1 MSSTLLDPTGTTTSS
16 SSIKDVTQL
25 ERIGAHS
32 HITGLGLNELLE
44 VVDIVGVPSVGAAST
59 SMTATRSSSNSN
71 SSSSKCGFIGQHK
84 ARRAMGIVYQLLMKQ
99 NANSSSHSRGRD
111 SSSSSS
117 SSSTR
122 HATSQRQVPLPP
134 PPIVMGRAVLIA
146 GPPSTGKTALAAAL
160 AVELSQH
167 TITNVSNTGSSSHHD
182 AATSLSPTIP
192 FVNFPASTVYSVEV
206 SKTEA
211 LTQAIR
217 RAIGVCIQEETEIIC
232 GEVVE
237 IQIDTSIVSSNHAT
251 TKKTGRITLCTTDME
266 TIYDLG
272 MKMIASLQR
281 EKVSA
286 GDVITIDK
294 TTGKVQKLGR
304 SVAKSRD
311 YDAISTS
318 TKFVNTPTG
327 ELIQRKVTNHIVS
340 LHEMD
345 VINSRSQG
353 FLALFA
359 GDTGEI
365 RNEIRIQ
372 INQKVQEWK
381 EEGRATII
389 PGVLFIDE
397 IHMLDMEC
405 FTYLNRALESDI
417 APVFVFATNRGYS
430 TIRGTNYKSPHG
442 IPMDLLDRLMIIST
456 QPYTVDELRQI
467 LLVRCNEENV
477 TIEPDALELLTRIS
491 SESTLRYAMHLITV
505 SSYAAKK
512 RKSVTVQIHDIQ
524 RCFQLFIDV
533 QRSTARLMNTEYS
546 SQYMYNV
553 VTNQNS
559 TKNNNNS
566 LDQPPNP
573 VGVTDDVYPTM
584 NDPVLGNMAMET
596 ASTGETM
603 MEG

>member
-1 MSSTLLDPTGTTTSS
+1 MASTLLDPSDATTTTAT
-16 SSIKDVTQL
+16 IKDVTQL

-44 VVDIVGVPSVGAAST
+44 VVETNDSGTTGRT
-59 SMTATRSSSNSN
+59 SATRNT
-71 SSSSKCGFIGQHK
+71 CGFIGQHK

-99 NANSSSHSRGRD
+99 NGSTAIPSQKRNTGNANK
-111 SSSSSS
+111 
-117 SSSTR
+117 
-122 HATSQRQVPLPP
+122 PP
-134 PPIVMGRAVLIA
+134 PPIVMGRSVLIA

-160 AVELSQH
+160 AVELSKH
-167 TITNVSNTGSSSHHD
+167 TVTTVSNSGIHNNPNET
-182 AATSLSPTIP
+182 SPTIP

-211 LTQAIR
+211 ITQAIR

-232 GEVVE
+232 GEVIE
-237 IQIDTSIVSSNHAT
+237 IQIDTSIVTSGNAT

-304 SVAKSRD
+304 SVSKSRD

-397 IHMLDMEC
+397 IHMFDMEC

-417 APVFVFATNRGYS
+417 APVFVFATNRGVS

-456 QPYTVDELRQI
+456 QPYSMDELRQI
-467 LLVRCNEENV
+467 LMVRCNEENV
-477 TIEPDALELLTRIS
+477 TMEHDALELLTRIS
-491 SESTLRYAMHLITV
+491 FESTLRYAMHLITV

-512 RKSVTVQIHDIQ
+512 RHSVTVQIHDVQ
-524 RCFQLFIDV
+524 RCFHLFIDV

-553 VTNQNS
+553 VTNRNS
-559 TKNNNNS
+559 NGDND
-566 LDQPPNP
+566 LDQPHDLSP
-573 VGVTDDVYPTM
+573 GTVT
-584 NDPVLGNMAMET
+584 MET
-596 ASTGETM
+596 AASTEETM
-603 MEG
+603 VEG

>member
-1 MSSTLLDPTGTTTSS
+1 MASTLLDPSDATTTTAT
-16 SSIKDVTQL
+16 IKDVTQL

-44 VVDIVGVPSVGAAST
+44 VVETNDSST
-59 SMTATRSSSNSN
+59 TGRTTTNRNT
-71 SSSSKCGFIGQHK
+71 CGFIGQHK

-99 NANSSSHSRGRD
+99 NGSTAIPSQKRNTGNANK
-111 SSSSSS
+111 
-117 SSSTR
+117 
-122 HATSQRQVPLPP
+122 PP
-134 PPIVMGRAVLIA
+134 PPIVMGRSVLIA

-160 AVELSQH
+160 AVELSKH
-167 TITNVSNTGSSSHHD
+167 TVTTVSNSGIHNNPNET
-182 AATSLSPTIP
+182 SPTIP

-211 LTQAIR
+211 ITQAIR

-232 GEVVE
+232 GEVIE
-237 IQIDTSIVSSNHAT
+237 IQIDTSIVTSGNAT

-304 SVAKSRD
+304 SVSKSRD

-397 IHMLDMEC
+397 IHMFDMEC

-417 APVFVFATNRGYS
+417 APVFVFATNRGVS

-456 QPYTVDELRQI
+456 QPYSMDELRQI
-467 LLVRCNEENV
+467 LMVRCNEENV
-477 TIEPDALELLTRIS
+477 TMEHDALELLTRIS
-491 SESTLRYAMHLITV
+491 FESTLRYAMHLITV

-512 RKSVTVQIHDIQ
+512 RHSVTVQIHDVQ
-524 RCFQLFIDV
+524 RCFHLFIDV

-546 SQYMYNV
+546 SQYMYNFV
-553 VTNQNS
+553 ANQNS
-559 TKNNNNS
+559 NGDDD
-566 LDQPPNP
+566 LDQPHDLSPGT
-573 VGVTDDVYPTM
+573 V
-584 NDPVLGNMAMET
+584 AMET
-596 ASTGETM
+596 SSTGETM
-603 MEG
+603 VEG

>member
-1 MSSTLLDPTGTTTSS
+1 MSSTLLDPSEGITS

-44 VVDIVGVPSVGAAST
+44 VVGASGSDA
-59 SMTATRSSSNSN
+59 ATT
-71 SSSSKCGFIGQHK
+71 CGFIGQHK

-99 NANSSSHSRGRD
+99 NNTSSSHKSRAGGK
-111 SSSSSS
+111 
-117 SSSTR
+117 
-122 HATSQRQVPLPP
+122 SQQQQPP
-134 PPIVMGRAVLIA
+134 PMVMGRSVLIA

-160 AVELSQH
+160 AVELSKH
-167 TITNVSNTGSSSHHD
+167 TITTVTSNNNSNNET
-182 AATSLSPTIP
+182 SPTIP

-211 LTQAIR
+211 ITQAIR

-232 GEVVE
+232 GEVIE
-237 IQIDTSIVSSNHAT
+237 IQIDTAIVSGNSNAAM
-251 TKKTGRITLCTTDME
+251 KKTGRITLCTTDME

-272 MKMIASLQR
+272 TKMIASLQR
-281 EKVSA
+281 EKITA

-318 TKFVNTPTG
+318 TKFVNTPAG

-397 IHMLDMEC
+397 IHMFDMEC

-417 APVFVFATNRGYS
+417 APVFVFATNRGVS

-456 QPYTVDELRQI
+456 QPYTLDELRQI
-467 LLVRCNEENV
+467 LVVRCNEENV
-477 TIEPDALELLTRIS
+477 TIDTEALELLTRVAF
-491 SESTLRYAMHLITV
+491 ESTLRYAMHLITV

-512 RKSVTVQIHDIQ
+512 RHSVTVQIHDVE
-524 RCFQLFIDV
+524 RCFRLFIDV
-533 QRSTARLMNTEYS
+533 QRSTARLMNTDYS
-546 SQYMYNV
+546 SQYMYNEMES
-553 VTNQNS
+553 NPDPDEGGHA
-559 TKNNNNS
+559 
-566 LDQPPNP
+566 DQDIA
-573 VGVTDDVYPTM
+573 TDSV
-584 NDPVLGNMAMET
+584 AMDT
-596 ASTGETM
+596 ASIGETM
-603 MEG
+603 VEG

>member
-1 MSSTLLDPTGTTTSS
+1 
-16 SSIKDVTQL
+16 
-25 ERIGAHS
+25 
-32 HITGLGLNELLE
+32 
-44 VVDIVGVPSVGAAST
+44 
-59 SMTATRSSSNSN
+59 
-71 SSSSKCGFIGQHK
+71 
-84 ARRAMGIVYQLLMKQ
+84 
-99 NANSSSHSRGRD
+99 
-111 SSSSSS
+111 
-117 SSSTR
+117 
-122 HATSQRQVPLPP
+122 
-134 PPIVMGRAVLIA
+134 
-146 GPPSTGKTALAAAL
+146 
-160 AVELSQH
+160 
-167 TITNVSNTGSSSHHD
+167 
-182 AATSLSPTIP
+182 
-192 FVNFPASTVYSVEV
+192 
-206 SKTEA
+206 
-211 LTQAIR
+211 
-217 RAIGVCIQEETEIIC
+217 
-232 GEVVE
+232 
-237 IQIDTSIVSSNHAT
+237 
-251 TKKTGRITLCTTDME
+251 
-266 TIYDLG
+266 
-272 MKMIASLQR
+272 
-281 EKVSA
+281 
-286 GDVITIDK
+286 
-294 TTGKVQKLGR
+294 
-304 SVAKSRD
+304 
-311 YDAISTS
+311 
-318 TKFVNTPTG
+318 
-327 ELIQRKVTNHIVS
+327 
-340 LHEMD
+340 MD

-524 RCFQLFIDV
+524 RCFHLFIDV

-559 TKNNNNS
+559 INNNNYNNS
-566 LDQPPNP
+566 LGQPQNP

-603 MEG
+603 IEG